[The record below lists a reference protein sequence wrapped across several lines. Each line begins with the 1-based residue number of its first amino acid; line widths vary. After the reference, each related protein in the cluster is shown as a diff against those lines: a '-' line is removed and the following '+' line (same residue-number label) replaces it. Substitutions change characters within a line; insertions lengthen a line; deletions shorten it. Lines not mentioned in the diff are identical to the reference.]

1 MIGGTTRTDNI
12 LFMLTSY
19 LRCHVKTISLE
30 MDDDTYNYLEF
41 LERTRFI
48 KSKDDAVR
56 KALILFKKLSMHDW
70 LPDIYRIGENRIILM
85 DRGMLLDIFEL
96 LTEQETY
103 RAGNLTA
110 MKRKVL
116 RPEYRDI
123 DLTKAKNWMI
133 VLKEL
138 ENLGWGVFTKVDNEI
153 KVEHCAVPTS
163 YLRGYLETMFNVELE
178 EHHTKIEGLVVFIAG
193 ESKLNAW
200 R

>member
-1 MIGGTTRTDNI
+1 MRT
-12 LFMLTSY
+12 FT
-19 LRCHVKTISLE
+19 LE
-30 MDDDTYNYLEF
+30 MDDDIYNYLEF

-70 LPDIYRIGENRIILM
+70 LPDIYRIGESRIILM

-96 LTEQETY
+96 LTEEETY
-103 RAGNLTA
+103 RAGHLTA

-116 RPEYRDI
+116 KPEYRDI
-123 DLTKAKNWMI
+123 NLTKQNNWMI

-138 ENLGWGVFTKVDNEI
+138 ENLGWGVFTKVEKEI
-153 KVEHCAVPTS
+153 KVEYCAVPTN

-178 EHHTKIEGLVVFIAG
+178 EHRTRIEGLVVFIAG
-193 ESKLNAW
+193 KSRLDAW